1 MQTVEL
7 QNKNNSFD
15 VSNHVH
21 CFNHTIQ
28 LSYKAL
34 LKPFTS
40 STSSST
46 TDNDN
51 MADLESIK
59 DDDKD
64 ESEAGDAELAS
75 NTDDNTYD
83 DIDEL
88 NALSGEEQAIFLEA
102 TMAVKDTVAK
112 VRMLR
117 ADNSY
122 CAALIPKVRCRLE
135 LWVKSLL
142 L

>member
-21 CFNHTIQ
+21 CFNHMIQ
-28 LSYKAL
+28 LSCKAL

-40 STSSST
+40 STSLSA

-51 MADLESIK
+51 MADLEGIK
-59 DDDKD
+59 DDDED
-64 ESEAGDAELAS
+64 ESEALDAELACD
-75 NTDDNTYD
+75 TDDNTDD

-88 NALSGEEQAIFLEA
+88 NTLSGEEQATFLEA
-102 TMAVKDTVAK
+102 TMAVRTLSQ
-112 VRMLR
+112 R
-117 ADNSY
+117 
-122 CAALIPKVRCRLE
+122 
-135 LWVKSLL
+135 
-142 L
+142 